1 MANSVIS
8 PAGTLA
14 FPNFFEPRSA
24 VQGQEPRYST
34 LLVFDEAAQK
44 TPEFKALQDGIVA
57 AMEEKWG
64 KNPPKN
70 LRMPIRP
77 AEEKSDYAGFT
88 EGKVFISVWS
98 KQKPGLVDNMG
109 NEIHAKDDVWAG
121 QLARVSCRPFAYD
134 TSGNKGVGIM
144 LEHVQIL
151 KKDLPRTDGRKTATQ
166 VFGKVEMPEDEEV
179 V

>member
-8 PAGTLA
+8 PQGVLA
-14 FPNFFEPRSA
+14 FPTFFEARSA
-24 VQGQEPRYST
+24 VPGQDPRFST

-44 TPEFKALQDGIVA
+44 TTEFKKLQDAITDA
-57 AMEEKWG
+57 IKEKWG
-64 KNPPKN
+64 NNPPKG
-70 LRMPIRP
+70 LRLPIRD

-98 KQKPGLVDNMG
+98 KQRPGVVDNMG
-109 NEIHAKDDVWAG
+109 NEILAKDDVWAG

-151 KKDLPRTDGRKTATQ
+151 KKDMPRTDGRKTASQ
-166 VFGKVEMPEDEEV
+166 VFGKVEDLEDV
-179 V
+179 I